1 MDRMIYLS
9 MSGAKAMLDR
19 QAVLANN
26 LANVSTTGFRAE
38 LSAFRSVPVEG
49 SGASTRVF
57 ALETTIG
64 HDASA
69 RSDGRHRPRP
79 RRRDAGQCLAGAA
92 GARRHRGLYPRRRA
106 DGARGR
112 HAGQPQRAGGARRG
126 RSDPRPAECGGQHRR
141 RRQRQRDRLRRAAG
155 GGRQAQAGHTRG
167 VRCSGATTDCSAVP
181 DGAALP
187 ADAQARL
194 QGGALEGSNVS
205 PVGGMVAMIAA
216 SRQYETQMKL
226 LQTAESRREGGRP
239 AAVARLTRARDDTI
253 QPGVPQ

>member
-9 MSGAKAMLDR
+9 MSGAKSMLDR

-49 SGASTRVF
+49 SGASTRAF

-64 HDASA
+64 HDSTPGPMTATGRGLDIAMQGNAWLAMQALDGTEAYTRAGALTVREDGTLVDHSGRNVMGEGGPIRVPPNA
-69 RSDGRHRPRP
+69 DVSFGSDGSVSATVFGAPPAVVGRVKLVTPESALQ
-79 RRRDAGQCLAGAA
+79 RRED
-92 GARRHRGLYPRRRA
+92 GLF
-106 DGARGR
+106 
-112 HAGQPQRAGGARRG
+112 
-126 RSDPRPAECGGQHRR
+126 RSAN
-141 RRQRQRDRLRRAAG
+141 
-155 GGRQAQAGHTRG
+155 
-167 VRCSGATTDCSAVP
+167 
-181 DGAALP
+181 GAALP
-187 ADAQARL
+187 ADEQARL

-226 LQTAESRREGGRP
+226 LQTAESDEK
-239 AAVARLTRARDDTI
+239 AAAQLLSH
-253 QPGVPQ
+253 G